1 MTLEAV
7 LQLAVKG
14 VEQTNHGPVGRDQ
27 NVPSVRTELKAGPVA
42 VDFRLEF
49 ESGEGSL
56 VESPE
61 IVELDDVGF
70 HADAEDE
77 SFGIESGDGARREI
91 HEPLTI
97 VAAEIPQPKGGI
109 QGSRNEE
116 IVGRR
121 HGQTGDSVR
130 MPRKVTD
137 IFIVMEG

>member
-1 MTLEAV
+1 M
-7 LQLAVKG
+7 VKI
-14 VEQTNHGPVGRDQ
+14 
-27 NVPSVRTELKAGPVA
+27 SISL
-42 VDFRLEF
+42 L

-109 QGSRNEE
+109 QRSRNEE

-130 MPRKVTD
+130 VPRKVT
-137 IFIVMEG
+137 VNRGKEGDMACSAL